1 MTTVAAQV
9 AIPIAPSS
17 TGLVQSV
24 MNPVEVKTPSGQI
37 IRVLG
42 DIEREFYEGKA
53 QHYTDENEFTNASD
67 LLDLD
72 RLLFYEL
79 AIFRATYWLA
89 QGTDYDGF
97 AVNVPALQKN
107 LKETSDQL
115 SRVKT
120 DLGLTKSARD
130 KATAEDVGTY
140 IKELKQ
146 RAREFGVHRETQLGK
161 GIELCKQLFSIV
173 GAFDRAD
180 DVEKAKLGFED
191 ADAVLEW
198 IRDTMKPEFDEV
210 DEYFRTNHQKYWVRK
225 V

>member
-1 MTTVAAQV
+1 MTVTAQAAAAP
-9 AIPIAPSS
+9 AIPINPGSGAPVMIPIE
-17 TGLVQSV
+17 VQ
-24 MNPVEVKTPSGQI
+24 TPSGQT

-42 DIEREFYEGKA
+42 DIERDFYTGKA
-53 QHYTDENEFTNASD
+53 KHYTDENEFSNASD

-97 AVNVPALQKN
+97 SFNTAALQKN

-130 KATAEDVGTY
+130 KAVAEDVGTY
-140 IKELKQ
+140 ITELKQ
-146 RAREFGVHRETQLGK
+146 RAREFGIHREEQLGK

-191 ADAVLEW
+191 ADAVMAW
-198 IRDTMKPEFDEV
+198 IRDTMKPEFDAV
-210 DEYFRTNHQKYWVRK
+210 DDYFRENQQKYWVRK